1 MSRAGSGVVPEPGF
15 MPSKTWNLIRVQ
27 NHICRA
33 VVLALP
39 RQPARLVIALAL
51 CCVLPVG
58 ALGPASVGQAEQPP
72 AGQSAPGVAHELTL
86 EELLF
91 KVFLAYGGRDALAQ
105 MNGPLAAYGRHVII
119 APDGEKSAF
128 AYRLSRKAGKL
139 RIDLSALPGARQDGQ
154 QAASSAVTAYDG
166 AAVWRSIDGQVH
178 ELPEVQAKAV
188 LEQEERLPSMLS
200 RFRQPGY
207 TFSLAGRTTYRQMP
221 VFAVEVAHEGSPAVT
236 FFIDQH
242 NYLAVGSSCQ
252 GTDPETGAA
261 SSLAADY
268 SEYRPAGGTL
278 VPFKQ
283 VRYVDDKPVSET
295 MLDSV
300 AFNVPIEEARFH
312 RPGQA
317 PAMHLARPETVEV
330 EYSHGELIMKV
341 ALNDGEPLD
350 FLVDTGASDT
360 IVDRRA
366 AAEHYLDKQG
376 TISISAASA
385 AVPMQ
390 VSQIRRL
397 AMGNLVLNDVPA
409 LILDLSPQSRQLGR
423 RVSGIIGHTVLSQFV
438 VTIDYGKPA
447 ITFTDSAAYRLP
459 EEAAVAPFLDRRGPL
474 IKAVLNGVDEQ
485 TFLIDT
491 GAAFN
496 HLPAEAARR
505 HLKGQA
511 QHFTEGT
518 GLDGKPVRLGT
529 VTVDEVD
536 VAGQKVKSV
545 SFTYAASGAHRSVP
559 APARE
564 LGGFF
569 QTTNLGI
576 LGNPFWQN
584 FITTLDYK
592 FKRLILKPNQAL
604 RSRQEIERLLTTGDG
619 RLVMHRDYRAADQ
632 AYRRALAAS
641 QVGGDQRHE
650 ALLLGRLGN
659 LHRVMARDLNR
670 PELSRSSYEYFTKA
684 QAFARKAGDREAEG
698 RILADWSLLY
708 SDRGQAQEAR
718 TMIES
723 ALLLAP
729 QDPQVNVDYAVHLY
743 RAKLYGEMQKHI
755 DKALFLDP
763 SNWQALWYQVKL
775 SEMFFDTPRL
785 VTTLKEILR
794 FYPWSKLAAE
804 KLSQLKPPPATAP
817 PRTPVLPPKQP
828 RARP

>member
-1 MSRAGSGVVPEPGF
+1 LCFALLPAG
-15 MPSKTWNLIRVQ
+15 
-27 NHICRA
+27 
-33 VVLALP
+33 LA
-39 RQPARLVIALAL
+39 PAAA
-51 CCVLPVG
+51 
-58 ALGPASVGQAEQPP
+58 AQEEAEQRSDVQG
-72 AGQSAPGVAHELTL
+72 AAAAAHELTL
-86 EELLF
+86 EELLS
-91 KVFLAYGGRDALAQ
+91 KIFLAYGGRDALMQ
-105 MNGPLAAYGRHVII
+105 MNGPLAAYGRHVTITG
-119 APDGEKSAF
+119 DGEKSAF
-128 AYRLSRKAGKL
+128 AYRMSRKSGKF
-139 RIDLSALPGARQDGQ
+139 RIDLSALPGAGQDGQ

-166 AAVWRSIDGQVH
+166 VAVWRSIDGQVH
-178 ELPEVQAKAV
+178 ELPEAQARAV
-188 LEQEERLPSMLS
+188 LEQEERLPSLLC

-236 FFIDQH
+236 FFIDQR

-252 GTDPETGAA
+252 GTDPESGAA
-261 SSLAADY
+261 CALAADY

-295 MLDSV
+295 RLDSI
-300 AFNVPIEEARFH
+300 AFNVPIEEASFH

-317 PAMHLARPETVEV
+317 AAVHLARPETVAV
-330 EYSHGELIMKV
+330 EYSHGQLIMKV
-341 ALNDGEPLD
+341 ALNGGEPLD

-376 TISISAASA
+376 TTSIAAASA
-385 AVPMQ
+385 AVAMQ

-397 AMGNLVLNDVPA
+397 EMGNVVLNDVPA
-409 LILDLSPQSRQLGR
+409 LILDLTPQSRQLGR
-423 RVSGIIGHTVLSQFV
+423 RVSGIIGHTVLSRFV
-438 VTIDYGKPA
+438 VTIDYGRPA
-447 ITFTDSAAYRLP
+447 VTFADPAAYRVQ
-459 EEAAVAPFLDRRGPL
+459 EGAAVAPFLDRRGPL
-474 IKAVLNGVDEQ
+474 IKAVLNGVEEQ

-505 HLKGQA
+505 YVKGQA

-518 GLDGKPVRLGT
+518 GLDGRPVRLGT
-529 VTVDEVD
+529 VTVDGVD

-545 SFTYAASGAHRSVP
+545 SFTYAAQEAHRT
-559 APARE
+559 APHQPPRE
-564 LGGFF
+564 QGGFF

-576 LGNPFWQN
+576 LGNPFWTN

-604 RSRQEIERLLTTGDG
+604 RSRQEIERLITTGDG

-632 AYRRALAAS
+632 AYRRALAAA
-641 QVGGDQRHE
+641 QVAGDQKHE
-650 ALLLGRLGN
+650 SLLLGRLGN

-670 PELSRSSYEYFTKA
+670 PELARSSYDYFTKA
-684 QAFARKAGDREAEG
+684 QAAARKTGDRESEG

-708 SDRGQAQEAR
+708 SDRGQAEEAR
-718 TMIES
+718 TMIGS

-743 RAKLYGEMQKHI
+743 RGKLYGEMQKYI

-785 VTTLKEILR
+785 TTTLKEILR

-804 KLSQLKPPPATAP
+804 KLSQLQARPAPPPA
-817 PRTPVLPPKQP
+817 RTPTPPAKQAP
-828 RARP
+828 LRR